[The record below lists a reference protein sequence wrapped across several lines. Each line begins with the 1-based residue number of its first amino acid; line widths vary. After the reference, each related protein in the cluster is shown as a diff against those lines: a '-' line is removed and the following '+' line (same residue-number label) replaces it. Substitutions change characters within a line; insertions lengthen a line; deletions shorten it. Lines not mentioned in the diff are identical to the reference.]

1 MDSAAAGPLVE
12 ETEVVEKAKRRRF
25 TAQEKRRI
33 LDAADR
39 CIASGETGGV
49 AALLRRE
56 GLYSSHLATW
66 RQARD
71 RGELAGLEP
80 KKRGP
85 RKKVLDA
92 RDLKIAALEKE
103 MARMEVRARKAEAII
118 DLQKKVSEILGIQ
131 LPEHPPEKD

>member
-1 MDSAAAGPLVE
+1 MDSAAVGPLVG

-25 TAQEKRRI
+25 TAQEKRRV

-66 RQARD
+66 RNARE
-71 RGELAGLEP
+71 REELAGLEP

-85 RKKVLDA
+85 RKNVLDA
-92 RDLKIAALEKE
+92 RDLKIAALERE

-118 DLQKKVSEILGIQ
+118 ELQKKVSEILGIQ
-131 LPEHPPEKD
+131 LPELPPEKD

>member
-25 TAQEKRRI
+25 TAKDKKRI
-33 LDAADR
+33 LEAADR
-39 CIASGETGGV
+39 CVESGETGGV

-56 GLYSSHLATW
+56 GIYSSHLANW

-85 RKKVLDA
+85 RRKVLDA
-92 RDLKIAALEKE
+92 RDLKIAALERE
-103 MARMEVRARKAEAII
+103 MAHMEVRARKAEAII

-131 LPEHPPEKD
+131 LPELPPEKD